1 VKLAKQDRALIAF
14 MGNLIA
20 IVLLSKIGGTGGDL
34 AVMTGLIGV
43 AGMLAQ
49 RMGEKVDDEVQRVS
63 VENDRSKPVPTVEEA

>member
-1 VKLAKQDRALIAF
+1 
-14 MGNLIA
+14 
-20 IVLLSKIGGTGGDL
+20 
-34 AVMTGLIGV
+34 MTGLIGV